1 MTCKI
6 IALLLSVILAVPA
19 RATKLNG
26 HPTLTF
32 DDLWYAGIEW
42 ELSAQSEPFETELKL
57 DHAVKTKKVQ
67 LTYHC
72 LRCDRVTV
80 EINADD
86 GKPLIPPLRMHGN
99 VASRAAELE
108 VDSRSVSSLHFRVM
122 STGRGWAEIQM
133 IGAEID

>member
-1 MTCKI
+1 MTGKI
-6 IALLLSVILAVPA
+6 ITLFLVFILAVPA

-42 ELSAQSEPFETELKL
+42 ELSSQSEPFETELKL

-72 LRCDRVTV
+72 LRCNRVRID
-80 EINADD
+80 INADD
-86 GKPLIPPLRMHGN
+86 GKPLIPPLLMDGN
-99 VASRAAELE
+99 VTSRAVEID
-108 VDSRSVSSLHFRVM
+108 VGSRSVNSLHFRVL
-122 STGRGWAEIQM
+122 STGSGWAEIQM